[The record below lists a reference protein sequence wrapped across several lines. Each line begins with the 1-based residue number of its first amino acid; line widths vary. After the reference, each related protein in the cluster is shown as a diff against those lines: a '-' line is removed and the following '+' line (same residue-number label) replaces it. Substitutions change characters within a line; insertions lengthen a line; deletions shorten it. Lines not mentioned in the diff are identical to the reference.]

1 MHILSTPIEYLKGVG
16 PIRSELL
23 KKELNIFTY
32 EDLLLH
38 FPFRYVDKSNIHL
51 ISQINDSFPHVQFRG
66 RIKKIEEKGN
76 KRSKRLIAYFQDS
89 SGVIEL
95 IWFKSIRWIK
105 QNLDLDK
112 EYIVFGKPSFF
123 SGKPNLVHPD
133 LDIMDGVKEDF
144 MGLHGVYST
153 TEKLINKGL
162 NSRAI
167 SKLVKNLLPLLE
179 NNIEESL
186 SDEVLTKFKIP
197 KKKNALINI
206 HISKDLKILE
216 RAQKRLKFEELF
228 FLQLHLLKSK
238 QLRKTKTIG
247 YSLADIGE
255 NFNDFYNNHL
265 KFPLT
270 NAQKKVIKEIR
281 ADVKKNQQMNRLLQG
296 DVGSGKTIVA
306 ILSMLIAIDNG
317 YQACIMAPTEILAQ
331 QHFKTMSQE
340 LKSLNIKIDIL
351 TGSKKSK
358 ARKVLLEE
366 LKNGDINLLIGTH
379 ALLEDTVEFSNLGF
393 VVIDEQH
400 RFGVAQRAK
409 LWKKNKYPPH
419 ILVMTATPIPR
430 TLSMTLYGDLD
441 VSVIDELP
449 PGRKE
454 IKTLWKSDSS
464 RLNIIRFMHEQIKEG
479 RQVYIVF
486 PLIDESAKLDYKNL
500 IEGFDSIVREFP
512 LPDFQVSV
520 VHGQMKSAD
529 KEYEMQR
536 FVEGKT
542 DILVATTVIEVGVN
556 VPNASVMVI
565 ESAERFG
572 LSQLHQL
579 RGRVGR
585 GANQSYCVL
594 MSGHKV
600 SVDGKTR
607 LQTMVDTNDG
617 FKLAEVDLKLRGP
630 GDMMGTKQSGLLNFK
645 IADLIKDNK
654 ILIFAREQA
663 QILLEDDFDLSK
675 SENINIARFY
685 RPYARER
692 MGWSRIS

>member
-16 PIRSELL
+16 PVRSELL
-23 KKELNIFTY
+23 KKELRIFTY
-32 EDLLLH
+32 EDLLMH
-38 FPFRYVDKSNIHL
+38 FPFRYVDKSNIYK
-51 ISQINDSFPHVQFRG
+51 ISEINDSMSQIQFRG
-66 RIKKIEEKGN
+66 KIIRIEEKGL
-76 KRSKRLIAYFQDS
+76 KKSKRLIAYFQDS
-89 SGVIEL
+89 SGTIEL
-95 IWFKSIRWIK
+95 IWFKSIKWIK
-105 QNLDLDK
+105 QNLSLEKD
-112 EYIVFGKPSFF
+112 YIVFGKPSFY
-123 SGKPNLVHPD
+123 SGKPSLVHPELDALDDNIND
-133 LDIMDGVKEDF
+133 LK
-144 MGLHGVYST
+144 GLYGVYSS
-153 TEKLINKGL
+153 TEKLVNKGL

-167 SKLVKNLLPLLE
+167 SKLIKNLIPLIK
-179 NNIEESL
+179 NNIEENL
-186 SDEVLTKFKIP
+186 SDEILEKFKLP
-197 KKKNALINI
+197 KKENALINV
-206 HISKDLKILE
+206 HISKDLKVLE

-238 QLRKTKTIG
+238 LIRKTKSKG
-247 YSLADIGE
+247 YSFAEIGDF
-255 NFNDFYNNHL
+255 FNNYYNNYL
-265 KFPLT
+265 DFPLT
-270 NAQKKVIKEIR
+270 NAQKRVLKEIR
-281 ADVKKNQQMNRLLQG
+281 KDVRGNQQMNRLLQG

-317 YQACIMAPTEILAQ
+317 FQACIMAPTEILAQ
-331 QHFKTMSQE
+331 QHFKTISDE
-340 LKSLNIKIDIL
+340 LSKLDIEIDIL
-351 TGSKKSK
+351 TGSKKTK
-358 ARKVLLEE
+358 ERRILLEKLE
-366 LKNGDINLLIGTH
+366 GGQINLLIGTH
-379 ALLEDTVEFSNLGF
+379 ALLEDNVKFSNLGF

-409 LWKKNKYPPH
+409 LWKKNINPPH
-419 ILVMTATPIPR
+419 VLVMTATPIPR

-441 VSVIDELP
+441 VSIIDELP

-454 IKTLWKSDSS
+454 IKTLWRSDSN
-464 RLNIIRFMHEQIKEG
+464 RLKILRFMREQISLG
-479 RQVYIVF
+479 RQIYIVF

-520 VHGQMKSAD
+520 VHGQMKAED
-529 KEYEMQR
+529 KEYEMKR

-556 VPNASVMVI
+556 VPNASVMII

-585 GANQSYCVL
+585 GANQSYCIL
-594 MSGHKV
+594 MSGHKI
-600 SVDGKTR
+600 SADGKTR
-607 LQTMVDTNDG
+607 LQTMIDTNDG

-630 GDMMGTKQSGLLNFK
+630 GDMMGTRQSGMLNFK
-645 IADLIKDNK
+645 IADLVKDNK
-654 ILIFAREQA
+654 ILLHAREQA
-663 QILLEDDFDLSK
+663 LKLVNDDFDLLK